1 MRAAV
6 LVPMAVMLI
15 SGTCNTILM
24 KSMTLQ
30 VLSPAPGMEPQ
41 SFYYPFFQTLI
52 MLLGMLL
59 CLGVHCGCGSSSP
72 PTTLPRSWL
81 VVPAAF
87 DLTATTLIHSAYIA
101 IPASVIQMCRGSIVL
116 FTCALSVVFL
126 GRRQSARQFLGV
138 VLVTIGLLCV
148 AVNAML
154 YGTQQSTF
162 SVPSW
167 VGVLLC
173 FFGEAFIASK
183 LVMEEKFFKSY
194 TCNALEIV
202 GYEGLFGAIMVVG
215 LLIGLEYFRY
225 ERTSEALYM
234 FHSSHFV
241 KGACVAAAIS
251 IAIFNWAGT
260 TVTQRASAVARST
273 IDVSRTV
280 LVWAAELALGW
291 NSFSGL
297 QLLGFLVLTCGTL
310 TYNGIVEPPC
320 VPLDEEKALLEKDD
334 GGA

>member
-1 MRAAV
+1 
-6 LVPMAVMLI
+6 
-15 SGTCNTILM
+15 M
-24 KSMTLQ
+24 KFMTLQ
-30 VLSPAPGMEPQ
+30 VVSPSPGAEPQ
-41 SFYYPFFQTLI
+41 NFYYPFFQTLI

-59 CLGVHCGCGSSSP
+59 CLGVHCSCAKRDGP
-72 PTTLPRSWL
+72 QTTLPRSWL

-138 VLVTIGLLCV
+138 VLVPIGLLCV

-202 GYEGLFGAIMVVG
+202 GYEGLFGAAMVVV
-215 LLIGLEYFRY
+215 LLIGLEYYRL

-234 FHSSHFV
+234 FHTSTFV
-241 KGACVAAAIS
+241 KCACIAAAIS

-280 LVWAAELALGW
+280 LVWAAELLLGW
-291 NSFSGL
+291 NTFSGL
-297 QLLGFLVLTCGTL
+297 QLLGFAILTCGTL
-310 TYNGIVEPPC
+310 TYNGIIEPPC
-320 VPLDEEKALLEKDD
+320 IPMDVAEEKVLLAEQD
-334 GGA
+334 ASP